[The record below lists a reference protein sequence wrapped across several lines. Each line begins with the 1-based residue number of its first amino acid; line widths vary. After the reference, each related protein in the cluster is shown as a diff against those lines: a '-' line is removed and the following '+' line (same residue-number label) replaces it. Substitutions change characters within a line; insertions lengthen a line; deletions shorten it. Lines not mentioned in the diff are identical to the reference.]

1 MSKPA
6 ERAAAAPSQVV
17 AELERSGGTPAQV
30 AAFFDSLP
38 AVTVEAMVG
47 SWKGAGITTGHPLEG
62 LLERYGWYG
71 KRFESAEVVHPLV
84 MGRPGS
90 SYYLDPAFLSLG
102 FARRHPALVRAPL
115 VAGIA
120 RRGFRLFATRA
131 PTARLRMTTFRG
143 VSSATMLYD
152 AHPIADVFRKVDDD
166 TVLGAMD
173 IRGDAMPDLFYFTLR
188 RDDR

>member
-1 MSKPA
+1 MSRRA
-6 ERAAAAPSQVV
+6 ERAAATPSQVV
-17 AELERSGGTPAQV
+17 AELEQRGGTPAQV
-30 AAFFDSLP
+30 AAFFDGLP
-38 AVTVEAMVG
+38 AMTVEAMVG

-62 LLERYGWYG
+62 LLECYGWYG
-71 KRFESAEVVHPLV
+71 KRFESAEAVHPLV

-90 SYYLDPAFLSLG
+90 FYTLDPAFLSLG

-115 VAGIA
+115 VAAIA
-120 RRGFRLFATRA
+120 RRGFRLFATRS
-131 PTARLRMTTFRG
+131 PKARLRMTTFRG